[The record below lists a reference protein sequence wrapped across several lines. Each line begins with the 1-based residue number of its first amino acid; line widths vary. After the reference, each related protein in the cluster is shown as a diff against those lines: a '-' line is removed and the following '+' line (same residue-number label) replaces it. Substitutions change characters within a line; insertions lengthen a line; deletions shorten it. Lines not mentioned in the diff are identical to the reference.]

1 MDEAAWAAMCPPVR
15 QRYAA
20 EGITGAGA
28 TAPAAPA
35 APAAPGL
42 SGKGGGRRLG
52 RALVLGPLHRVA
64 AFRLARR
71 PAPAALPQRARILL
85 IQPDN
90 LGGMLLTT
98 PVMRLLKAALPDC
111 ELTVMAG
118 AWAADVAGHCPAVDR
133 VEVCPFPGFGRPAG
147 GADGAGAVARL
158 GRAISPWSLLARTAP
173 GLAAEGYHLAVV
185 CHADFFWGAA
195 LAAVAG
201 IPHRLG
207 YATSDAAPFLS
218 RSLPLP
224 PRPVGAPARARP
236 APGVAALGLALAREA
251 LDLAG
256 ADVPAGFDGKAQYEP
271 APPERAAAARL
282 WRNNRLDEAR
292 AVVAIHPAPGAPAKR
307 WPAQRFAIVAD
318 HFAGRYGA
326 RIVVTGGPGDV
337 DEARAVAA
345 ACHRPPLVLAGETSF
360 GELAALLERCRLVL
374 GTDNGALH
382 LATTRGV
389 PTVRL
394 FGPVDPAAWG
404 GWTGLPGG
412 PPPPPTV
419 SVAAGIACAPCHRLD
434 LPPWTAVAGGG
445 PGAPAGDAYP
455 CMRDVTA
462 EAVIAAVERVWAV
475 TERPPAAPA
484 ARTPAS
490 NPGR

>member
-20 EGITGAGA
+20 EGVAGAGA
-28 TAPAAPA
+28 AAPTAPAGRGA
-35 APAAPGL
+35 
-42 SGKGGGRRLG
+42 GGRRLG
-52 RALVLGPLHRVA
+52 RSLVLGPLRWVA
-64 AFRLARR
+64 DFRLARR
-71 PAPAALPQRARILL
+71 PPPAALPRRARILL

-98 PVMRLLKAALPDC
+98 PVMRLLKSALPDC

-147 GADGAGAVARL
+147 DSGDSGNAGPLRRLGRL
-158 GRAISPWSLLARTAP
+158 GRAVSPWSLLARMAP
-173 GLAAEGYHLAVV
+173 GLAAEGYHLALV

-207 YATSDAAPFLS
+207 YATPDAAPFLS

-224 PRPVGAPARARP
+224 PRPLGAPARAHP

-251 LDLAG
+251 LALSG

-271 APPERAAAARL
+271 APRERETAARL
-282 WRNNRLDEAR
+282 WRSNRLDEAP

-337 DEARAVAA
+337 AEARAVAA

-382 LATTRGV
+382 LATTRGL

-412 PPPPPTV
+412 GTPPPPTV
-419 SVAAGIACAPCHRLD
+419 SVAPGIACAPCHRLD
-434 LPPWTAVAGGG
+434 LPPWEAVSGGG
-445 PGAPAGDAYP
+445 HGPTGGAYP
-455 CMRDVTA
+455 CMQDVTA
-462 EAVIAAVERVWAV
+462 EAVIAAVERVWAL
-475 TERPPAAPA
+475 TERTPAAPA
-484 ARTPAS
+484 PPEPAP